1 MNMLDMKRKIVTLA
15 ELKNG
20 EVGTIIKIR
29 GKGSFRKRITEMGF
43 IKGKKVTVIKNAP
56 LKDPVEYKLMDYNIS
71 LRRSEASLIDVLTD
85 ADPYGTIETGVQEND
100 RHKHDDDKKIK
111 KKKSKVSKAEEANR
125 TNKVVSIYDNKKE
138 RKNKR
143 HKKKQRSGFR
153 LGIQHRKEG
162 HISVALV
169 GNPNCGKTTIFNHAS
184 GSRERVGNYGGVTI
198 DSKEAQFTQ
207 SGYTFDITDL
217 PGTYS
222 ITEYTPEELFV
233 RDHIMENRPDVV
245 INVIDASN
253 LERNLYLTTQLID
266 MDIMVIIALNMS
278 DELEQK
284 GDRFDHVRLGT
295 MIGIPFVPT
304 VGPRGT
310 GIRELFDKVIEVHE
324 GRDTVS
330 RHVHVN
336 YGIDIERSIEKIESV
351 LCGNYPAEQG
361 LSTRYLAV
369 KLLEKDH
376 SIREHIKDI
385 STNHRDIL
393 KTAREEVDILE
404 SELKEDSE
412 TLIADAKYGFITGAL
427 RETYRPA
434 VRPRE
439 TVSERID
446 HIITH
451 PLLGFPIFLF
461 FMWLTFQLTF
471 TLGQYPMDLIEAG
484 VGALSRTIMS
494 IMPAGL
500 LRELIVDGI
509 IAGSG
514 GVIVFIPN
522 ILILFFMISLMED
535 TGYLARAAF
544 IMDRLMHT
552 IGLHGKS
559 FIPLIMGFGCNV
571 PAIMATRT
579 LESRKDRLLT
589 MLIIPFMSCSARL
602 PVFVLFIGAF
612 FPNHPGT
619 MLFALYITGIL
630 VGIGT
635 ATIMKK
641 TVFRQTEAP
650 FVMELPPYRT
660 PHLKNSLRHMWE
672 RGREYV
678 KKIGGIV
685 LIAAILIWALGRFPR
700 NAAYTRDYDGLIKQT
715 RSHYALLMNKTPR
728 DPSIKKEMREK
739 IDTFT
744 ADREREHL
752 EQSYIGTMGKAI
764 MPVLD
769 PLGFD
774 WKMGVSILTG
784 LAAKEIA
791 VSTLGI
797 LYHSGRNSSDN
808 PGSLATVLKNQTYAE
823 GPRTGQKI
831 FSPLVALGYMMF
843 ILLYLPC
850 AATMITMRR
859 ESGSWRWPVLS
870 AVYSISMAW
879 LAAFVIQQVVGRL
892 L

>member
-1 MNMLDMKRKIVTLA
+1 MNMLNINRSIVTLA

-20 EVGTIIKIR
+20 EEGTILRVR
-29 GKGSFRKRITEMGF
+29 GTGSFRKRITEMGF

-71 LRRSEASLIDVLTD
+71 LRRSEASLIDV
-85 ADPYGTIETGVQEND
+85 YTGVDHGLQIDGLRGTPGEPD
-100 RHKHDDDKKIK
+100 RPLKPDDHHRMK
-111 KKKSKVSKAEEANR
+111 
-125 TNKVVSIYDNKKE
+125 KVVSLYDNKDDNKE
-138 RKNKR
+138 RKRGKKHR
-143 HKKKQRSGFR
+143 HDRRALRRQIPLK
-153 LGIQHRKEG
+153 KEG

-169 GNPNCGKTTIFNHAS
+169 GNPNSGKTTIFNHAS
-184 GSRERVGNYGGVTI
+184 GSRERVGNYSGVTI
-198 DSKEAQFTQ
+198 DSKEAHFVQN
-207 SGYTFDITDL
+207 GYTFDITDL

-233 RDHIMENRPDVV
+233 RDHIMDNRPDVV

-266 MDIMVIIALNMS
+266 MDIKVIIALNMY

-284 GDRFDHVRLGT
+284 GDRFDHAMLGT
-295 MIGIPFVPT
+295 MIGIPIVPT
-304 VGPRGT
+304 VGPRGS
-310 GIRELFDKVIEVHE
+310 GIRELFDTVIEVHE
-324 GRDTVS
+324 GRDAVT

-336 YGIDIERSIEKIESV
+336 YGIDIEKSIEKIETV
-351 LCGNYPAEQG
+351 LCPNYPPEYG
-361 LSTRYLAV
+361 LSPRYLAV
-369 KLLEKDH
+369 KLLEKDR
-376 SIREHIKDI
+376 SIRDYIKD
-385 STNHRDIL
+385 
-393 KTAREEVDILE
+393 TAGHPREIIRAAKEEVEILE
-404 SELKEDSE
+404 SELNEDSE
-412 TLIADAKYGFITGAL
+412 TLVADAKYGFITGAL

-434 VRPRE
+434 VRPKE

-446 HIITH
+446 RILTH
-451 PLLGFPIFLF
+451 PLLGFPIFLL

-471 TLGQYPMDLIEAG
+471 TLGRYPMDWIQSG
-484 VGALSRTIMS
+484 VGSFSQMILR
-494 IMPAGL
+494 IMPSGL

-509 IAGSG
+509 IAGAG

-602 PVFVLFIGAF
+602 PVFVLFIAAF
-612 FPNHPGT
+612 FPAHPGT
-619 MLFALYITGIL
+619 MLFALYITGIA

-641 TVFRQTEAP
+641 TVFRQAEAP

-660 PHLKNSLRHMWE
+660 PHVKNSLRHMWE
-672 RGREYV
+672 RGREYL

-700 NAAYTRDYDGLIKQT
+700 TAAYSQDYGARIAET
-715 RSHYALLMNKTPR
+715 SAHYQSLMKNSPR
-728 DPSIKKEMREK
+728 DASLGKQMREK
-739 IDTFT
+739 INTYKD
-744 ADREREHL
+744 DREHERLEH
-752 EQSYIGTMGKAI
+752 SYIGMMGKTI
-764 MPVLD
+764 MPVLE

-797 LYHSGRNSSDN
+797 LYHAGRNSPEKS
-808 PGSLATVLKNQTYAE
+808 GSLAEVLKTQTYAE
-823 GPRTGQKI
+823 GPRAGQKI
-831 FSPLVALGYMMF
+831 FNPLIALGYMMF

-879 LAAFVIQQVVGRL
+879 FAAFIIHQIAGRL